1 MLPVGPEQPEW
12 PVGFPAVKRAWL
24 ALVPALLLAG
34 ALAACGGD
42 DSGGSAA
49 TTGSGGSATTGGGA
63 SSDQVA
69 AGKALAH
76 DRGCP
81 TCHSTSGASGTG
93 PTWKGLYGSEV
104 ELSDGTKVAAD
115 DLYIKESITDPSA
128 KIVKGFPNVM
138 PQFNLTPEEQ
148 DQLVAYIKSLG

>member
-1 MLPVGPEQPEW
+1 
-12 PVGFPAVKRAWL
+12 VKRALL
-24 ALVPALLLAG
+24 ALVPALLLTG

-42 DSGGSAA
+42 DSGGSA
-49 TTGSGGSATTGGGA
+49 TTGGGGSATTGGA
-63 SSDQVA
+63 SADQVA
-69 AGKALAH
+69 AGKALAD

-104 ELSDGTKVAAD
+104 ELSDGTKVTAD
-115 DLYIKESITDPSA
+115 NVYIKDSITDPSA

>member
-12 PVGFPAVKRAWL
+12 PVGFPPVKRALL
-24 ALVPALLLAG
+24 ALLPALLLTG

-49 TTGSGGSATTGGGA
+49 TTGGGA
-63 SSDQVA
+63 SADQVA

-104 ELSDGTKVAAD
+104 ELSDGTKVTAD